1 MEQTS
6 NNKQLKKMEEHER
19 IELRSD
25 DVQEIIGTPPR
36 WIVRWGTFIICTA
49 LAALIG
55 VSFYVEYPDTVIGE
69 VKLTSLTAPARINI
83 PRNGNIKELL
93 VKNGDMVKQGELLVV
108 IQDAAHYQD
117 VIDLEDQIL
126 PFRNASRSRL
136 RSASIEPE
144 EFELGNLQAFYS
156 EFLTMFQQYQHNEIL
171 AGDRK
176 LIEKFYQEIQQNKNK
191 IKILERQEQL
201 AIQQVSMAE
210 TAYNNHKNM
219 FEDGGTVPKKDVDAK
234 FNDLVNARQ
243 NVQRIE
249 EEIGSTHISISGI
262 NSRIEEVKNNGSN
275 NSNQYFTKVQES
287 INKLLGAIDTWKQDF
302 LLEAPIDGKVTMP
315 ENWAE
320 NSYLKIGT
328 EIMAIVTSESSD
340 DKFIQ
345 FLIPIH
351 GSGKVKPDQ
360 KVILKFNNFPYKEYG
375 SVRAKV
381 LSIDDLPRDGKL
393 QVDIALTK
401 GLTAMKGKELPFSQE
416 MQGIGEIIT
425 EKRSVFTRIFENV
438 IEPFRKDPE

>member
-1 MEQTS
+1 
-6 NNKQLKKMEEHER
+6 
-19 IELRSD
+19 
-25 DVQEIIGTPPR
+25 
-36 WIVRWGTFIICTA
+36 
-49 LAALIG
+49 
-55 VSFYVEYPDTVIGE
+55 
-69 VKLTSLTAPARINI
+69 
-83 PRNGNIKELL
+83 
-93 VKNGDMVKQGELLVV
+93 
-108 IQDAAHYQD
+108 
-117 VIDLEDQIL
+117 
-126 PFRNASRSRL
+126 
-136 RSASIEPE
+136 
-144 EFELGNLQAFYS
+144 
-156 EFLTMFQQYQHNEIL
+156 
-171 AGDRK
+171 
-176 LIEKFYQEIQQNKNK
+176 
-191 IKILERQEQL
+191 
-201 AIQQVSMAE
+201 
-210 TAYNNHKNM
+210 M